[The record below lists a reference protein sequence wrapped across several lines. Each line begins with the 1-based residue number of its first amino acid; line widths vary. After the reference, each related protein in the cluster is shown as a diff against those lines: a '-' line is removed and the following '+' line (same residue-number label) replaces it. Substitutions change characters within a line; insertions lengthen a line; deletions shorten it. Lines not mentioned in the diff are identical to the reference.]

1 MTSRDLG
8 TLLRSFLA
16 GAAATLAD
24 LAVLGTCVAILGMS
38 PRLASLPALVAG
50 GVVNFFG
57 NRHFAFR
64 ARSGSLRRQA
74 ILYAVTE
81 LVALALNGLLYDAVV
96 RNVHPNAIGAMI
108 VRLIT
113 THVVF
118 VAFSYPIWRKVFRP
132 LPA

>member
-1 MTSRDLG
+1 
-8 TLLRSFLA
+8 LLRSFLS
-16 GAAATLAD
+16 GAAATLVD
-24 LAVLGTCVAILGMS
+24 LAVLGTCVAVLGVS

-50 GVVNFFG
+50 GVANFFG

-64 ARSGSLRRQA
+64 AKSGSLRRQA

-96 RNVHPNAIGAMI
+96 RTMHPHAMGAMI

-113 THVVF
+113 THLVF
-118 VAFSYPIWRKVFRP
+118 VAFSYPIWRKVFRD
-132 LPA
+132 PAPSMT